1 MLRYK
6 QVDMK
11 IREGNSF
18 YCKDMSGTISSI
30 DIANTSSDVT
40 IPFVFDGGY
49 KGDELTQKIA
59 NILNLPDV
67 HGWSVVDEEEHLVM
81 VHYASA
87 ADMNIYGQL
96 RGVLVDTEAGAVVA
110 NSFGYTPTA
119 VASELVEV
127 DGHLSVKDQDGHTHV
142 FPMNDVV
149 IKRVF
154 EGVVIRVIWHKSK
167 CYRITHRRINPVRSR
182 WGSSKSFISM
192 YEEAGGP
199 TAEQLFDTTK
209 PYSSTCY
216 DFLVVDQSLLVGTRQ
231 KISCPYL
238 VRLAQ
243 REMDIKRPADEVAP
257 GLPIFTTTDNIGGIV
272 SEPVIHDPKLLSL
285 DEANSHLKYGYY
297 NGFEVNDT
305 RQLTGEA
312 VIIYR
317 TVDSH
322 VVDIVKVHSPSY
334 EWRVN
339 MRGNNPNIN
348 NQFYSLLNIAYIDI
362 DTTEKWEA
370 LKQKLIMLPLYD
382 EQSLKD
388 LYAQNQAI
396 LTIPSGEVNQED
408 YDTRDSR
415 IHLLWMNYVLSLPF
429 SVQADALNI
438 LSNFRKDRDDL
449 IDWISN
455 IEATTKEI
463 ESSELHERV
472 KGLISSSRRLS
483 RERVANGTN
492 YSLKGSHMKLPVII
506 KSTLRNL
513 INKEKGPSLYNLV
526 RAMKEARKPA
536 LPTTEQPSLSGA
548 PTELLTAEPESTT
561 EVDPIDS
568 TTTA

>member
-1 MLRYK
+1 
-6 QVDMK
+6 
-11 IREGNSF
+11 
-18 YCKDMSGTISSI
+18 MSGTISSI
-30 DIANTSSDVT
+30 SIANTSGDVT
-40 IPFVFDGGY
+40 IPFVFDAGY
-49 KGDELTQKIA
+49 KGDALTQQIA
-59 NILNLPDV
+59 KILNLPDV
-67 HGWSVVDEEEHLVM
+67 HGWSVIDEEEHLVM

-96 RGVLVDTEAGAVVA
+96 RGVLVDIEVGAIVA

-119 VASELVEV
+119 IASELLEV
-127 DGHLSVKDQDGHTHV
+127 DGNLAVKDQDGHTHV

-154 EGVVIRVIWHKSK
+154 EGVVIRVIWHKGK
-167 CYRITHRRINPVRSR
+167 CYRITHRRINPIRSR

-216 DFLVVDQSLLVGTRQ
+216 DFLVVDPSLLVGTRQ
-231 KISCPYL
+231 RVNCPYL

-243 REMDIKRPADEVAP
+243 REMDIKRPIDEVAP
-257 GLPIFTTTDNIGGIV
+257 GKPTFITTDTIGGVV
-272 SEPVIHDPKLLSL
+272 SEPILHDPKLLSL
-285 DEANSHLKYGYY
+285 EEANSHLKYGYY
-297 NGFEVNDT
+297 NGFEAGDI

-317 TVDSH
+317 MVNDH
-322 VVDIVKVHSPSY
+322 IVDIVKVHSPSY

-348 NQFYSLLNIAYIDI
+348 NQFYSLLNIVYTNI
-362 DTTEKWEA
+362 DTTDKWET

-388 LYAQNQAI
+388 LYAQNQCI
-396 LTIPSGEVNQED
+396 LTIPLGEVNQED
-408 YDTRDSR
+408 YDIRDSR

-438 LSNFRKDRDDL
+438 LSNFRRDRNDLVTWLSGIESNTKD
-449 IDWISN
+449 
-455 IEATTKEI
+455 IEAT
-463 ESSELHERV
+463 ELPERV

-483 RERVANGTN
+483 RERVASGTN
-492 YSLKGSHMKLPVII
+492 YSSKGSHMKLPVII

-513 INKEKGPSLYNLV
+513 IYKEKGPSLYNLI
-526 RAMKEARKPA
+526 REMKEARKPA
-536 LPTTEQPSLSGA
+536 VPITEQPSIVESSPES
-548 PTELLTAEPESTT
+548 PTELSQQNESPTEPLQHDDLTA
-561 EVDPIDS
+561 S